1 MHLWS
6 TFRPASWNA
15 VPLESSSPFMQYFD
29 LPFEDFQP
37 QSSISNALASEID
50 LEPSEAAKLK
60 GVFWPGMD
68 IFDAAPLATR
78 KKRNQKK
85 DISVLAHLEQNSL
98 RVQPNEVVY
107 TPRGAHSKL
116 RTITGRVDFDS
127 SPSRLLDPTPSPP
140 TKRKAARKTTLKP
153 REVVGEKTTR
163 PRGRPRGSKS
173 CVALVA
179 PPPSGLNSINVDAQ
193 SPTPFAAGADHA
205 ISIKNEF
212 QPLCSRA
219 SSEISLYNGISFA
232 EEFNLHQALNGIAS
246 AGLVSYSA
254 HDTNHELASPFRSLW
269 AYKSDLT

>member
-1 MHLWS
+1 
-6 TFRPASWNA
+6 
-15 VPLESSSPFMQYFD
+15 MQYFD
-29 LPFEDFQP
+29 SPFEDLQP
-37 QSSISNALASEID
+37 QSSIGNVVASEID

-85 DISVLAHLEQNSL
+85 DVSVLAHLEQNSL

-140 TKRKAARKTTLKP
+140 NKRKAARKATLKP
-153 REVVGEKTTR
+153 RKAVGEKTTR

-173 CVALVA
+173 CLAVVA
-179 PPPSGLNSINVDAQ
+179 PPSLDIDSTNIDAQ
-193 SPTPFAAGADHA
+193 SPTSSTAGASHA

-219 SSEISLYNGISFA
+219 SSEISLYNGDFFA

-246 AGLVSYSA
+246 AGLVTYSA